1 MEKLRKLII
10 SLMSGDIINLRNF
23 SIYGKITQIN
33 YIAYVRRVF
42 LNKEQ
47 K

>member
-1 MEKLRKLII
+1 MAASNMPLEIEA
-10 SLMSGDIINLRNF
+10 
-23 SIYGKITQIN
+23 IYGKITQIS